1 MKSQEQKNKE
11 EKALT
16 KTLLRYEGKR
26 ISLFSL
32 LFTWEDGSESAH
44 EIVKHPGA
52 VAILPIDKEGNLI
65 LIRQWRRATEE
76 ILIEIPAGT
85 LEPPEPPDKCAI
97 RELQE
102 EVGFKPQTLIPLGG
116 FFTSPGFCN
125 EFVHLFLAQDL
136 EISHL
141 RADDTDG
148 IDIFTLSPSLL
159 LTASTP
165 LLVENLN
172 NDVTILVSAFC
183 EVSFTGK

>member
-1 MKSQEQKNKE
+1 VKSQNQKNKE

-65 LIRQWRRATEE
+65 FIQQWRRATEE

-85 LEPPEPPDKCAI
+85 LEPPEPPKDCAI
-97 RELQE
+97 RESQE
-102 EVGFKPQTLIPLGG
+102 EIGFKPRSLIPLGG
-116 FFTSPGFCN
+116 FFTAPGFCN
-125 EFVHLFLAQDL
+125 EFIHLFLAQDL
-136 EISHL
+136 EVSHL
-141 RADDTDG
+141 KAEDTDG
-148 IDIFTLSPSLL
+148 IDILTVSLSEALTWALNGKIRDSKTLSALFLYQLWHSQ
-159 LTASTP
+159 S
-165 LLVENLN
+165 
-172 NDVTILVSAFC
+172 
-183 EVSFTGK
+183 KR